1 MNNKFKKVNEAL
13 MNKTREAGYYVRLT
27 KNTDCRHKGKYAIQ
41 NVVTNKTYG
50 ISFKNIRRSNKR
62 IQFKNLIIKLFKK

>member
-13 MNKTREAGYYVRLT
+13 MNKTRETGDYVRLT

-41 NVVTNKTYG
+41 NVVTNNTYG
-50 ISFKNIRRSNKR
+50 ISFKTLNEV
-62 IQFKNLIIKLFKK
+62 IKEYELTQNCI